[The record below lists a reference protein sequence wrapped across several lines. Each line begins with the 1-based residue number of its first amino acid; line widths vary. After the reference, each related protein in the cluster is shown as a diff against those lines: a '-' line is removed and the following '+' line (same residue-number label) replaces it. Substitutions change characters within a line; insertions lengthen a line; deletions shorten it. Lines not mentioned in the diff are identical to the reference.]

1 MYHLRYLEYE
11 YYLDF
16 GDILFDS
23 ERQSAT
29 MPVVEGHD
37 VEFEISRE
45 IAKNGPVI
53 SKMRILRHSITLRKE
68 NGDWKIVSDN
78 SIEGPPE
85 ERTEFVSPIC
95 RWEDI
100 ETVQELVRKLRAAG
114 AKAHTSCGVH
124 VHIGRGQHTPRTL
137 RNLVNL
143 VNAKEDLLTQA
154 LGISPERRARWC
166 QAVDPDFLA
175 RLNRRKPTTDAAF
188 ADAVLDREHVGV
200 ASGVEE
206 HRGVER
212 LDAAWIPQRGEDAF
226 TGEQV
231 DRGRDRER
239 HHTVLVAH
247 DDVSRIDHHAAN
259 RRDAVDDGDDV
270 AERPQLV
277 FQPLARESLARIEHV
292 RVDGKVISLGEG
304 TLAAADA
311 ADRRIVIRR
320 FFRGGRYDGLDLP
333 IEEGDYA
340 LTECR
345 EGDMF
350 VRHTYYSRKGVSK
363 GVYVNIN
370 TPVELYPWGVRY
382 VDLEIDVVRREG
394 GEPFAVDR
402 DKLQKITLQGHIS
415 PALEER
421 ASEVAERM
429 IAFLRANGDR

>member
-1 MYHLRYLEYE
+1 MERPGIRIRGIYTTALTRLLLGGGYRIADPSGAARERFSLDGNDGELHDLEIRDRPDRQGVT
-11 YYLDF
+11 LF
-16 GDILFDS
+16 GEWELTREVVVFLLLELPDMIVSSF
-23 ERQSAT
+23 ET
-29 MPVVEGHD
+29 PVNFGEQAKAA
-37 VEFEISRE
+37 VEFPY
-45 IAKNGPVI
+45 A
-53 SKMRILRHSITLRKE
+53 SKEHLDVVRAGILPTVRGHHRLR
-68 NGDWKIVSDN
+68 
-78 SIEGPPE
+78 
-85 ERTEFVSPIC
+85 
-95 RWEDI
+95 
-100 ETVQELVRKLRAAG
+100 LVD
-114 AKAHTSCGVH
+114 
-124 VHIGRGQHTPRTL
+124 PRRL
-137 RNLVNL
+137 
-143 VNAKEDLLTQA
+143 
-154 LGISPERRARWC
+154 ERREGNLSQSSGDC
-166 QAVDPDFLA
+166 
-175 RLNRRKPTTDAAF
+175 
-188 ADAVLDREHVGV
+188 DRVG
-200 ASGVEE
+200 AE
-206 HRGVER
+206 
-212 LDAAWIPQRGEDAF
+212 LY
-226 TGEQV
+226 
-231 DRGRDRER
+231 RE
-239 HHTVLVAH
+239 
-247 DDVSRIDHHAAN
+247 
-259 RRDAVDDGDDV
+259 
-270 AERPQLV
+270 LV

-429 IAFLRANGDR
+429 IAVLRANGDR